1 MRVRIANSAS
11 RTSSLLAKQVMDSS
25 VFTQMSRNRVG
36 GFLRE
41 SLRHGSEETD
51 EVVSGQVV
59 AAGTCC
65 AEKWGY
71 TSHVLAF
78 ARVSGSTEHTSQL
91 LINS

>member
-41 SLRHGSEETD
+41 SLRHGSEET
-51 EVVSGQVV
+51 EVVSGQVA